1 MTVANGASVPTKDEL
16 KVVLRKAEQG
26 DTTVLPA
33 LRAYMDLAPG
43 LWEQRGDMAKA
54 TQTALI
60 KQVAG
65 KNLLVQENIARK
77 CAALTKEL
85 AGPTPSP
92 LERLLVERI
101 VLCWLQLHYAEGLY
115 IQIKKMTLQP
125 ATFHQQR
132 ISKAQARYLAA
143 IQTLAQVRR
152 LGVPAV
158 QINVGGQ
165 QVNVAGS

>member
-1 MTVANGASVPTKDEL
+1 M
-16 KVVLRKAEQG
+16 
-26 DTTVLPA
+26 
-33 LRAYMDLAPG
+33 
-43 LWEQRGDMAKA
+43 
-54 TQTALI
+54 
-60 KQVAG
+60 
-65 KNLLVQENIARK
+65 
-77 CAALTKEL
+77 
-85 AGPTPSP
+85 
-92 LERLLVERI
+92 ERI

-115 IQIKKMTLQP
+115 IQMKEMTLQP

-152 LGVPAV
+152 LGVLAV